1 MGHSSPRSF
10 CLPQRTGLRN
20 TGNNLSFAMCT
31 GLAFQSCLAENPSNI
46 HFIEQMGGLD
56 GMLKGT
62 SLHLSTSFS
71 TGAVFSDT
79 FLDSLLATSFYN
91 YHVVELLQMLVTG
104 GISSE
109 MEHYLVKEKP
119 YKTTDDY
126 EAIKSGRTRCKLGL
140 LSLDQTVLSGINPRK
155 TFGQLF
161 CGSLDNFGILCV
173 GLYRMIDEEEPSQ
186 EHKRGV

>member
-79 FLDSLLATSFYN
+79 FLDSLLATVGADKPECPPSPRN
-91 YHVVELLQMLVTG
+91 KPL
-104 GISSE
+104 
-109 MEHYLVKEKP
+109 MERPQL
-119 YKTTDDY
+119 
-126 EAIKSGRTRCKLGL
+126 
-140 LSLDQTVLSGINPRK
+140 TVLSPFK
-155 TFGQLF
+155 
-161 CGSLDNFGILCV
+161 NFPKGNLSTGILSGFHIFKTTV
-173 GLYRMIDEEEPSQ
+173 LVQVSHMLGGSELSQ
-186 EHKRGV
+186 AAFPLL